1 MFSADSKKKI
11 LKKTL
16 VAIGENEKRRQQTLQ
31 ILREWIR
38 KTPHLTSCPTSDFF
52 FEFLKI
58 LWQFPPPPIVR
69 EKGSVSWDS
78 NAHYRGKIAALLP
91 TLTHANA
98 Y

>member
-52 FEFLKI
+52 FWIFKN
-58 LWQFPPPPIVR
+58 FMAVPSTTNSTR
-69 EKGSVSWDS
+69 KG
-78 NAHYRGKIAALLP
+78 
-91 TLTHANA
+91 
-98 Y
+98 